1 MALTIN
7 TNIAS
12 LDAQKNLSTSQAS
25 LNTSLQRLSS
35 GLRINSAKDDAAG
48 LAISQRFQAQINGDN
63 QAARNANDGISLAQT
78 AEGGLQTQGDLL
90 QTIRTLAVQAAN
102 GTNSDSDRASIQTEV
117 ASLTAE
123 LNRVANTTQFN
134 GQNVLDGSLTSAQFQ
149 VGANANQTI
158 NVGIQSSKS
167 TDIGNNVASSTF
179 TPTTGISSAT
189 TATTTDANGNTI
201 GLNNVTAQ
209 TMTMNSG
216 SGVTTNFAITAGQ
229 TGKSI
234 AAEINSQT
242 SSSGVSALATT
253 TATLSNL
260 GTGDGTVQF
269 TLSGANS
276 SPVTIS
282 ANVTGGDLSSVAQA
296 INAQTASTNVSASV
310 VTDSATGLSTIV
322 MSDNTGDN
330 ISMTD
335 TNPAGTTDLLTAGTN
350 GAAILTG
357 GQPPAGDTTDGTGDN
372 VGATFTAGGTATVGA
387 SLSFSSDSGFS
398 LSSTGS
404 DIVAQSTGSSLN
416 SVADLDVST
425 VAGANKALLTIDSA
439 LNQVNSNRANL
450 GAIQNRFT
458 STISNLQTTSEN
470 MSASQSRIEDT
481 DFASETANLTRGQI
495 LQQAGTAIL
504 AQANSLPNGVLAL
517 LRG

>member
-12 LDAQKNLSTSQAS
+12 LDAQKNLNTSQAS

-78 AEGGLQTQGDLL
+78 AEGGLATQGDLL

-117 ASLTAE
+117 ASLSSE

-134 GQNVLDGSLTSAQFQ
+134 GQDVLDGSLTSAQFQ

-167 TDIGNNVASSTF
+167 TDIGNNVASSSF
-179 TPTTGISSAT
+179 VTGSSISSAT
-189 TATTTDANGNTI
+189 NTAT
-201 GLNNVTAQ
+201 NNVTAQ
-209 TMTMNSG
+209 TLTMNSG
-216 SGVTTNFAITAGQ
+216 SGTTTNFAITAGQ
-229 TGKSI
+229 SGKSI

-242 SSSGVSALATT
+242 SSSGVSATATT
-253 TATLSNL
+253 AATLSGL

-269 TLSGANS
+269 TLKGANS
-276 SPVTIS
+276 TAVTIS
-282 ANVTGGDLSSVAQA
+282 AAVTGGDLSGVAQA
-296 INAQTASTNVSASV
+296 INAQTSSTNVSASV
-310 VTDSATGLSTIV
+310 VTDSSTGLSKIV
-322 MSDNTGDN
+322 MNDSSGDD
-330 ISMTD
+330 ISVTNS
-335 TNPAGTTDLLTAGTN
+335 NPAATDLMATATLSG
-350 GAAILTG
+350 GAKPTDDAVTSDSDD
-357 GQPPAGDTTDGTGDN
+357 AGVTI
-372 VGATFTAGGTATVGA
+372 GASGSTATVGA

-398 LSSTGS
+398 LSSTGT

-416 SVADLDVST
+416 SVANMDVST
-425 VAGANKALLTIDSA
+425 VDGANKALLTIDSA
-439 LNQVNSNRANL
+439 LNQINSNRASL